1 MATKNGKTRRKIDL
15 LQMSD
20 VERVKFMEKIKLSL
34 RQSISEAKLWRTLL
48 QYESITINGHVVFSE
63 DGSLNGLVLQRDDL

>member
-34 RQSISEAKLWRTLL
+34 RQSISEAKLLKALL

-63 DGSLNGLVLQRDDL
+63 DGPLNGLVIQKGDL